1 MNRLSKCRAYADSVG
16 FPVSGKLR
24 RMPNK
29 HYGMD
34 DKHSYP
40 WYIDE
45 AGNEYLLE
53 DDGSACTCIVT
64 ADGGII

>member
-1 MNRLSKCRAYADSVG
+1 MTCREYAKSIG
-16 FPVSGKLR
+16 FEVVGKLK

-45 AGNEYLLE
+45 AKNEYLM
-53 DDGSACTCIVT
+53 DDNGRACSCIVE
-64 ADGGII
+64 ADGRIH

>member
-1 MNRLSKCRAYADSVG
+1 
-16 FPVSGKLR
+16 
-24 RMPNK
+24 MPNK